1 MGRTQSEDHIAVF
14 KFENGKFEAITE
26 IRAGSTEDKG
36 FNLERISNGKIIG
49 TIEFCPEG
57 GFVAGCYPQTKKAK
71 EGYVLRNNN
80 LVKN

>member
-1 MGRTQSEDHIAVF
+1 MRKTNF
-14 KFENGKFEAITE
+14 C
-26 IRAGSTEDKG
+26 
-36 FNLERISNGKIIG
+36 NGKIVG

-71 EGYVLRNNN
+71 ESYILRNNN